1 MDFTLS
7 RDVFFKVLGSI
18 VQFYAFNFTQNYPFR
33 VLEEL
38 VVLRDDFERQ
48 KRDMESF
55 FRNQLQSFQQ
65 KQGRDIQMHIQKG
78 KLLQLLFFTHVC

>member
-1 MDFTLS
+1 VDFTLS
-7 RDVFFKVLGSI
+7 REVFFKVLGSI
-18 VQFYAFNFTQNYPFR
+18 VQFYALNFTQNYLFR

-78 KLLQLLFFTHVC
+78 KLLINKSC